1 MMAEVVET
9 AAADVPMLTK
19 DEFWLNLARD
29 AHSSSSTWFD
39 TNVRDRVIRDIRQFQ
54 GEHPANSKYL
64 TDTYKLKSKMFR
76 PKTRTAIRK
85 NEATAAAAFFS
96 TEDVVSVRPMDDE
109 DPKHQAAAKTHKSLL
124 QYRLTRPHPH
134 GLPWFLTLMGAVQ
147 ESLAV
152 GVVASFQ
159 EWKRNPAKGV
169 DRPDITL
176 LPVENYRF
184 DPACDWRDVVN
195 SSPYFI
201 IQWPMYVKDVKA
213 RMEPP
218 AVVEDAEMV
227 DGPGIAE
234 DEIIEEAPVK
244 PWRFYSEAQIR
255 SATQTSDTIRMA
267 REKGT
272 DTTQA
277 ETGLSNY
284 SICWVHENFVE
295 VDGIDLVFYT
305 LGTQFLLSDPVP
317 VTDKYPQ
324 GRPVV
329 VGFSIVEAHKAYKA
343 SLSTLTR
350 DVQGEI
356 NDVANLR
363 MDNVKLILQK
373 RHIVRRGAQVDLRSL
388 TRNIPGS
395 VTLANDPNAD
405 IRFVTTDDAT
415 ASSYQEQDRL
425 NLDFDD
431 MAGAFSG
438 SSVASNRKLN
448 ETVGGM
454 NLLSSNANQVSEY
467 QLRTITET
475 WVEPVLRQIII
486 LEQEYENNPL
496 ILSLAARSAKIEK
509 LGFALEQIDE
519 LIMQDTILNVGVGVG
534 AVNPQAQVERFS
546 FGMKTLAEIMGP
558 QFLEKCKPEEIVK
571 ELFGKLGYKDG
582 LRFFDMGEDEDVDPR
597 LKQAMEEIQK
607 LQQALAMKNPPEV
620 VAAQVAKLNSE
631 KDLNEVKAMLTR
643 VESLFASMNTAQ
655 TAVQV
660 PGVTPVA
667 DAIARSAGFVDMDA
681 APIYPANVQ
690 QQAIPAGAEFPQN
703 TSPMFPANA
712 GSGMMNGVESGAGSD
727 VQYDNGQ
734 GQV

>member
-1 MMAEVVET
+1 MSGEV
-9 AAADVPMLTK
+9 AANGITK
-19 DEFWLNLARD
+19 DQYWVNLARD

-39 TNVRDRVIRDIRQFQ
+39 TNVRNRVIQDIRQFQ
-54 GEHPANSKYL
+54 GEHPEGSKYH
-64 TDTYKLKSKMFR
+64 TDAYKLKSKMFR

-96 TEDVVSVRPMDDE
+96 TEDVVGVRPMDDD
-109 DPKHQAAAKTHKSLL
+109 DPTHVAAAKIHKSLL

-147 ESLAV
+147 ESLSV

-159 EWKRNPAKGV
+159 EWKRNELKKI
-169 DRPDITL
+169 DRPDVTL
-176 LPVENYRF
+176 LPIENYRF
-184 DPACDWRDVVN
+184 DPAADWRDVVN

-201 IQWPMYVKDVKA
+201 IKWPMYVKDIKA
-213 RMEPP
+213 RMQEEEQ
-218 AVVEDAEMV
+218 V
-227 DGPGIAE
+227 E
-234 DEIIEEAPVK
+234 DEIEVEGAAQPEDITEKPKK
-244 PWRFYSEAQIR
+244 PWKFYSESQIK
-255 SATQTSDTIRMA
+255 SSTQTADTIRMA

-272 DTTQA
+272 DTKTA
-277 ETGLSNY
+277 ETGLSDF
-284 SICWVHENFVE
+284 SIAWVHENFVE
-295 VDGIDLVFYT
+295 IDGVDVVYYT
-305 LGTQFLLSDPVP
+305 LGTEFLLSYPVP

-329 VGFSIVEAHKAYKA
+329 VGFSIIEAHKTYKS
-343 SLSTLTR
+343 SLGTLTR

-363 MDNVKLILQK
+363 IDNVKLILNK
-373 RHIVRRGAQVDLRSL
+373 RHIVKRGAQVDLRSL

-405 IRFVTTDDAT
+405 VRFVTTDDAT

-475 WVEPVLRQIII
+475 WVEPVLRQLVV
-486 LEQEYENNPL
+486 LEQAFESNDL
-496 ILSLAARSAKIEK
+496 ILSLAGRNAGIDKM
-509 LGFALEQIDE
+509 GFNMDDIDT
-519 LIMQDTILNVGVGVG
+519 LIMQDTILNVSVGVG
-534 AVNPQAQVERFS
+534 SVNPQTQVERFA
-546 FGMKTLAEIMGP
+546 FGMSTLATILGP
-558 QFLEKCKPEEIVK
+558 QFLQKAKVEEVVK

-582 LRFFDMGEDEDVDPR
+582 LRFFDMPEEGEGVDPQ
-597 LKQAMEEIQK
+597 LQQAMEQIQQ
-607 LQQALAMKNPPEV
+607 LQAALNAKNPPEV
-620 VAAQVAKLNSE
+620 VAAQVAKLTSE
-631 KDLNEVKAMLTR
+631 KDLNEVRAMVQR
-643 VESLFASMNTAQ
+643 VEALYAAMNTAQ

-667 DAIARSAGFVDMDA
+667 DAIAKSAGFKDMDV
-681 APIYPANVQ
+681 APIYPQDVQ
-690 QQAIPAGAEFPQN
+690 QQQIPPGAEIPQN

-712 GSGMMNGVESGAGSD
+712 GSGMMEGIESGVDPS
-727 VQYDNGQ
+727 VQYDNEQNGVVQ
-734 GQV
+734 

>member
-1 MMAEVVET
+1 MITDVVAIEVEET
-9 AAADVPMLTK
+9 TVQVNNDQYWV
-19 DEFWLNLARD
+19 NLARY

-39 TNVRDRVIRDIRQFQ
+39 TNVRNRVINDIRQFQ
-54 GEHPANSKYL
+54 GEHPEGSKYY
-64 TDTYKLKSKMFR
+64 TDTYKLKSHMFR

-85 NEATAAAAFFS
+85 CEATAAGAYFS
-96 TEDVVSVRPMDDE
+96 TEDVVAIRPVDDD
-109 DPKHQAAAKTHKSLL
+109 DPVHVAAAAIHKSLL
-124 QYRLTRPHPH
+124 QYRLTRPYPA

-147 ESLAV
+147 EALTV

-159 EWKRNPAKGV
+159 EWKRLPHKGL
-169 DRPDITL
+169 DRPDVTL
-176 LPVENYRF
+176 LPIENYRF
-184 DPACDWRDVVN
+184 DPAADWRDVVN

-201 IQWPMYVKDVKA
+201 VKWPMYVKDVKA
-213 RMEPP
+213 RMQEPA
-218 AVVEDAEMV
+218 AVEEEEQEAGEVEATEQE
-227 DGPGIAE
+227 GK
-234 DEIIEEAPVK
+234 K
-244 PWRFYSEAQIR
+244 PWRYYSESQIR
-255 SATQTSDTIRMA
+255 SATQTSDTIRMT

-272 DTTQA
+272 DTKTA
-277 ETGLSNY
+277 EQGLSEFA
-284 SICWVHENFVE
+284 IAWVHENFVE
-295 VDGIDLVFYT
+295 VDGVDVVYYT
-305 LGTQFLLSDPVP
+305 LGTEYLLSDPVR

-329 VGFSIVEAHKAYKA
+329 VGFSILEAHKAYKS
-343 SLSTLTR
+343 SLGTITR
-350 DVQGEI
+350 DIQGEI

-363 MDNVKLILQK
+363 IDNVKLILNK

-395 VTLANDPNAD
+395 VTLANDPNGD
-405 IRFVTTDDAT
+405 VRFVTTDDAT

-454 NLLSSNANQVSEY
+454 ELLSGNADAVTEY
-467 QLRTITET
+467 QLRTITVT
-475 WVEPVLRQIII
+475 WVEQVLRQLIV
-486 LEQEYENNPL
+486 LEQAYENDEL
-496 ILSLAARSAKIEK
+496 VLALVGKNAGLDK
-509 LGFALEQIDE
+509 LGFALDDIDR

-534 AVNPQAQVERFS
+534 AVNPQKQIERFVYGIKS
-546 FGMKTLAEIMGP
+546 VNEMLPGVADKL
-558 QFLEKCKPEEIVK
+558 KHEEVIK

-582 LRFFDMGEDEDVDPR
+582 MRFFDIGDDQQQDPR
-597 LKQAMEEIQK
+597 LQQAMEQIQQ

-620 VAAQVAKLNSE
+620 VAAQVAKLESE
-631 KDLNEVKAMLTR
+631 TALNDVRAMVQR
-643 VESLFASMNTAQ
+643 VEALYASMNTAQ

-667 DAIARSAGFVDMDA
+667 DAIAKSAGFVDQDA

-690 QQAIPAGAEFPQN
+690 QQQIPVEAQIPQN

-712 GSGMMNGVESGAGSD
+712 GGGMMDGIEAGAAPA
-727 VQYDNGQ
+727 VQYDGGQ
-734 GQV
+734 GEMQ